1 MPAALQPCLSCRGR
15 ITVRRGHC
23 LPCYDRL
30 RKEVT
35 KGKATW
41 AELEESG
48 RALPAL
54 AAGMAWRRGFLTGG
68 RYAIDHR

>member
-30 RKEVT
+30 RTEVAQGEARGGGGVPE
-35 KGKATW
+35 GKV
-41 AELEESG
+41 LC
-48 RALPAL
+48 
-54 AAGMAWRRGFLTGG
+54 
-68 RYAIDHR
+68 Y